1 MYNFGRELK
10 AYLNN
15 GHYELESHDFAHENS
30 VRIFAFDNGIL
41 SFEDVQVDDKPKILI
56 TNPKDCRYMSELEP
70 FHKMGGG
77 QIRFLI
83 FSKKDF
89 SKLSVFI
96 DNKPMKGVVEKL
108 QSSVFQ
114 LKWDSQFYLQG
125 IHEIRIEMT
134 IDGEKTIKIQQFSL
148 DGSIPSLSWSHIIGR
163 LVLLTNWPFVFR
175 FFYFSFHFFLIFSL
189 IFKLGNIN
197 NMRKEIYYFFLFYS
211 IYLLFGPWIFIE
223 ISDNVFGAIFTTGI
237 LRLDSFEFIPNVD
250 LINSFTIWHLYF
262 SFSVILLYFI
272 YEKKFSYFFKIVFFL
287 YLVTRIR
294 SFWYYITRN
303 SLSLKSIQ
311 ISIFSPCG
319 LIFYAFILYFS
330 IKNFK

>member
-10 AYLNN
+10 AYLND
-15 GHYELESHDFAHENS
+15 GHFELESHDFAHENS

-41 SFEDVQVDDKPKILI
+41 SFKDVQVDDTPKILI
-56 TNPKDCRYMSELEP
+56 TNPKDCRYLSDLEP
-70 FHKMGGG
+70 LHKMKDN

-83 FSKKDF
+83 FSKKDY
-89 SKLSVFI
+89 SSLKVFI
-96 DNKPMKGVVEKL
+96 DNKLVTGVIEKL
-108 QSSVFQ
+108 KSSVYQ
-114 LKWDSQFYLQG
+114 LKWDSKFYSQG

-134 IDGEKTIKIQQFSL
+134 IDGEMTTTTQQFSL
-148 DGSIPSLSWSHIIGR
+148 DGSIPLLSWNHMIGR
-163 LVLLTNWPFVFR
+163 IVLLTNWSFVIR

-189 IFKLGNIN
+189 IFQLGHIDQ
-197 NMRKEIYYFFLFYS
+197 MKSEIYYFFLSYS

-237 LRLDSFEFIPNVD
+237 LRLDTFEFIPNVD

-272 YEKKFSYFFKIVFFL
+272 YEKQFNSLFKHVFFL
-287 YLVTRIR
+287 YLATRIH

-303 SLSLKSIQ
+303 SLSAKSVQ

-330 IKNFK
+330 IKNYK